1 MYKGSL
7 IGIVFYLLICIGRG
21 EAQTLNPYKYKKEP
35 AIGIHFSLYDFNSAA
50 LLRTAGLGQV
60 LRSSSYTNIGDMQPG
75 LAISYQEGLTNHLD
89 YVVRYTGAFVTYPFP
104 NYNPD
109 ADAQPYLLSSLDA
122 FLEWKL
128 LSDRYWLSPF
138 LSGGIGAFDYQ
149 SNFGAYM
156 PLGVGLQV
164 NFFDQAFLIFHVQ
177 YNVGV
182 SENAA
187 PTFYYSIGVAGNIGP
202 GKKK

>member
-1 MYKGSL
+1 MYKGIL
-7 IGIVFYLLICIGRG
+7 IGLVFCQIYSGKG
-21 EAQTLNPYKYKKEP
+21 DAQALNPYKYKKEP

-50 LLRTAGLGQV
+50 ILRTSGLGQV
-60 LRSSSYTNIGDMQPG
+60 LSSSSYTKIGNMQPG
-75 LAISYQEGLTNHLD
+75 LAISFQNGLTNHLD

-104 NYNPD
+104 AYNAD
-109 ADAQPYLLSSLDA
+109 AEAQPYLLSALDA
-122 FLEWKL
+122 FLELKL
-128 LSDRYWLSPF
+128 FSDRYWVSPF
-138 LSGGIGAFDYQ
+138 LSGGVGTFDYQ

-164 NFFDQAFLIFHVQ
+164 NFFDQAFLNLHVQ

-187 PTFYYSIGVAGNIGP
+187 ATFYYSIGVTGNIGP